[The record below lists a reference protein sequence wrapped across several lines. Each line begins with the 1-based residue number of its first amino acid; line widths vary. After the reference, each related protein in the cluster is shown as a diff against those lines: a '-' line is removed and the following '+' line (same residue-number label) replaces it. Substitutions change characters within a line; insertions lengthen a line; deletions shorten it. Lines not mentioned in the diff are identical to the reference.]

1 MRKFSGAFILIGLV
15 AGLGALSL
23 LLGSKGNTIADV
35 INALPEA
42 VAIARGEK
50 AADANASELAGIVAT
65 MRLPRTLLAVL
76 AGGALGLAG
85 AVMQALTRNPLADPG
100 TLGVN
105 AGASLAIV
113 SGVYLFGVS
122 TPLESMLLSFAGAAL
137 TATVVMWIARSSL
150 GSGHPL
156 GLLLAGAALA
166 ATLSAITSGI
176 IYIDPQALDALRF
189 WQAGSVARHGFDY
202 VTVAAPAILL
212 GAVICCAL
220 GPSLNLLSLGADTAK
235 SLGTSVARTTVL
247 GLVGIIVLT
256 GAATAAVG
264 PIAFIGLVVPHIV
277 RAFTGPDF
285 RWILPYSM
293 FGGAVM
299 LLAADILGRVIMR
312 PGELQAG
319 IVVAAVGAP
328 AFIWLVRRR
337 KMVAL

>member
-1 MRKFSGAFILIGLV
+1 M
-15 AGLGALSL
+15 
-23 LLGSKGNTIADV
+23 DV
-35 INALPEA
+35 FDALPEA
-42 VAIARGEK
+42 VSIVRGDTIV
-50 AADANASELAGIVAT
+50 DANTSELAGILAT
-65 MRLPRTLLAVL
+65 MRLPRTLLAIL

-113 SGVYLFGVS
+113 SGIYFFDVAS
-122 TPLESMLLSFAGAAL
+122 PLTSMVLSFVGAAL
-137 TATVVMWIARSSL
+137 TATAVMWIARSSI

-176 IYIDPQALDALRF
+176 IYVDPQALDTLRF
-189 WQAGSVARHGFDY
+189 WQAGSVARNGMDY
-202 VTVAAPAILL
+202 VAVASPAILL
-212 GAVICCAL
+212 GIVVACSLSPA
-220 GPSLNLLSLGADTAK
+220 LNLLSLGTDVAK
-235 SLGTSVARTTVL
+235 SLGTSVARTTIL
-247 GLVGIIVLT
+247 GLVAIILLT

-285 RWILPYSM
+285 RWVLPYSLLA
-293 FGGAVM
+293 GSVM

-328 AFIWLVRRR
+328 AFVWLVRRR